1 MVATRRRRIARSA
14 FVMFAI
20 VLILAVLGLTFWP
33 SKTTVPR
40 ARLEAVTVGMT
51 QTQVWET
58 VGVPPGTYP
67 EDLAY
72 FDRVGIRCGDD
83 RWTSAE
89 GTLHVFYDSDG
100 RVSAAIVYE
109 THVIRED
116 GSWW

>member
-1 MVATRRRRIARSA
+1 MTTARRKWISRSAVATFAVVLVATGLRFQPIEPSVQRS
-14 FVMFAI
+14 
-20 VLILAVLGLTFWP
+20 
-33 SKTTVPR
+33 
-40 ARLEAVTVGMT
+40 RLDAVTVGMT
-51 QTQVWET
+51 RAQVWET